1 MANDICLA
9 QGYKT
14 KKTDKVFKKKS
25 KTSMFRKKQAK

>member
-1 MANDICLA
+1 MANEIVLT

-25 KTSMFRKKQAK
+25 KTGAFRKKQAK